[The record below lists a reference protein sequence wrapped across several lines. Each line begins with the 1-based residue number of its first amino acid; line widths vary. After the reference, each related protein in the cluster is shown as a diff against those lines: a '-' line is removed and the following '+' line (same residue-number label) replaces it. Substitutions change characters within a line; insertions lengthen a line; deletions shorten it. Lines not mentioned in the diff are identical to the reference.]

1 MAINRAQINTIKDL
15 NLRNLCQGLYD
26 EIDALHQATGT
37 NFLSPVNS
45 AQTPASA
52 PPATAT
58 LSVTGA
64 NGSYD
69 LAITNP
75 PQSINKSI
83 FHEISY
89 SSKSNFS
96 QGVATLPVS
105 TATKLSLALPG
116 ATVYFRIRSSFDQ
129 TNWNSYQAQASA
141 VSSGLQSSA
150 ATENANVLNQ
160 TNYANVDS
168 VSVGASAN
176 VRIYGKAGPATQYPA
191 VKGAAETIL
200 PSATIINVP
209 LSSTQVV
216 GFDGTDYQVRGT
228 LPEVLA
234 DGTTPTGSLS
244 VVGGGTPTPP
254 TIVPIV
260 SGGQI
265 LGFNVTNGGAGA
277 TGPYT
282 LTFGSVGG
290 GSGATFGA
298 QTISGGVLIAVA
310 PGNPGAGYS
319 GGTTVTATG
328 GTFGG
333 VAGGGRS
340 IGGNGGRL
348 VVNDGTTG

>member
-1 MAINRAQINTIKDL
+1 MAINRAQINTIQDL
-15 NLRNLCQGLYD
+15 NLRNFCQGVFD
-26 EIDALHQATGT
+26 EIDSLHQATGT

-45 AQTPASA
+45 TQTPASA
-52 PPATAT
+52 PPATAS
-58 LSVTGA
+58 LSVSGA
-64 NGSYD
+64 NGSYQIS
-69 LAITNP
+69 ITNP

-83 FHEISY
+83 YHEVSY
-89 SSKSNFS
+89 STKSNFS
-96 QGVATLPVS
+96 QNVTTLPVS

-129 TNWNSYQAQASA
+129 ANWNSYQIQASA

-168 VSVGASAN
+168 VSAGASAN
-176 VRIYGKAGPATQYPA
+176 VRIYGKAGPTTQYPA
-191 VKGAAETIL
+191 VKGATETIL

-254 TIVPIV
+254 TIVPII

-333 VAGGGRS
+333 VAGGGRN